1 VKRKKGFTLIEL
13 LVVVAIIA
21 LLISILLPSLAR
33 AREITKRAVCAS
45 NLRGIGQGMKVY
57 SNDNY
62 DWFPIAPFAEG
73 STTSGYQH
81 LVNFIGNMSNNLT
94 VPVTTGTALTA
105 VHPSRS
111 LFILVIEGTCT
122 PKQFVCPSCGDNEDD
137 LRNKSGTTETA
148 SQPGVTRFDFKGY
161 PFESYGYQMP
171 FGPKARPN
179 EGCDTRMALAA
190 DKGPFFE
197 AGTADSNNGTVRD
210 KSTLVNPDQAIE
222 LRYTNNSSEA
232 EILKAD
238 NEKWKPYNSRN
249 HQSEGQNVLFVD
261 SHVDFVRKPIVG
273 VNYDNIYTRQWS
285 YQLKDSLLGKS
296 PANLNGPFTQTD
308 SIMIP

>member
-1 VKRKKGFTLIEL
+1 MKRKKGFTLIEL

-62 DWFPIAPFAEG
+62 DWFPISRFAEA

-81 LVNFIGNMSNNLT
+81 AVNFIGNMSNNLT
-94 VPVTTGTALTA
+94 IPVTTGTNLSN

-122 PKQFVCPSCGDNEDD
+122 PKQFVCPSSGDGEDD
-137 LRNKSGTTETA
+137 LRNKTGTTETA

-171 FGPKARPN
+171 FGPKAKPS

-197 AGTADSNNGTVRD
+197 AGTANSTTGTVPD
-210 KSTLVNPDQAIE
+210 KSTLVNPDQSIE
-222 LRYTNNSSEA
+222 LKISSPSDPSS
-232 EILKAD
+232 ILKAD

-249 HQSEGQNVLFVD
+249 HQGEGENVLFLD
-261 SHVDFVRKPIVG
+261 SHVDWVRKPIVG
-273 VNYDNIYTRQWS
+273 VNYDNIYTRQWT
-285 YQLKDSLLGKS
+285 YQLQDSLMGKS
-296 PANLNGPFTQTD
+296 PANLMGPFTQTD
-308 SIMIP
+308 CIIIP